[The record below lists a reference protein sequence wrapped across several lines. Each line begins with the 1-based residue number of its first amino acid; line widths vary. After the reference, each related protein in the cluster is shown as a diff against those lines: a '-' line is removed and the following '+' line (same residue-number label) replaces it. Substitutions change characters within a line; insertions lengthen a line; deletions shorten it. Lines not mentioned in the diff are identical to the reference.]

1 MTGTVQWTPD
11 TPGTYY
17 YQCGVHSVMGGQLI
31 VTDVQA
37 ATQTFS
43 INTVNNAAL
52 AYRFTGSDRNG
63 AINSA
68 SDNPVITVDT
78 GDTVK
83 FEVTASG
90 HPFYIQT
97 AAGTG
102 GSKNGH
108 IAFCGRTTGQLGT
121 DIGSPDS
128 DTPLF
133 GGYDLFLG
141 IFDPNAWNAEYYN
154 MGSGF
159 NDKAMNLHDLHPK
172 IPNTL
177 ALAYTSFGS
186 VNNSTTFGSED
197 IGIITFNYDTDSW
210 SEGFQIGSET
220 SEEIDQ
226 NGKPSTLLPDGRLA
240 VVCNTAGTFAD
251 NSITYG
257 LKDMGLAIFDFDSDG
272 FGNYAGW
279 SKYQIGSGSADFSY
293 SIDNNGSSFLITGF
307 SEATW
312 DKGVSGVF
320 VEFDPEKNFLGK
332 SA

>member
-1 MTGTVQWTPD
+1 
-11 TPGTYY
+11 
-17 YQCGVHSVMGGQLI
+17 MGGQIVVTNTQSSI
-31 VTDVQA
+31 VTHNISVTANGSA
-37 ATQTFS
+37 AYQMSGT
-43 INTVNNAAL
+43 
-52 AYRFTGSDRNG
+52 DRNG
-63 AINSA
+63 AINGSA
-68 SDNPVITVDT
+68 NNPIITVDT
-78 GDTVK
+78 GDVLRFTINS
-83 FEVTASG
+83 SG

-141 IFDPNAWNAEYYN
+141 IFDPNAWSAEYYN
-154 MGSGF
+154 QGSGF

-177 ALAYTSFGS
+177 ALVYTSFGS

-210 SEGFQIGSET
+210 SKGFQIGSET

-226 NGKPSTLLPDGRLA
+226 NGKPSTLLPDGRVA
-240 VVCNTAGTFAD
+240 IVCNTAGTFAD

-257 LKDMGLAIFDFDSDG
+257 LKDMGLGIFDFDSDG

-293 SIDNNGSSFLITGF
+293 SIDNNGSSFLITGY

-312 DKGVSGVF
+312 DKSVSGVF
-320 VEFDPEKNFLGK
+320 VEFDPERNILGK